1 MTNVN
6 KQIFPVRWRAQ
17 TLKDDTVLIRV
28 YDKENQIYDINFP
41 LKHIVQINK
50 ILKEIIGYSEKKT
63 FFETDWTETI
73 FKLDA
78 KKTNIELLSNNDES
92 NFSLSLQNSSGL
104 KINFEMQA
112 QDLTDFSKKI
122 NEIIDK

>member
-1 MTNVN
+1 MTNEN

-17 TLKDDTVLIRV
+17 TLKNDTVLIRV
-28 YDKENQIYDINFP
+28 YDTENQIYDINFP

-63 FFETDWTETI
+63 FFETDWIETI
-73 FKLDA
+73 FRLDA
-78 KKTNIELLSNNDES
+78 KKTNIELLSNKDKS
-92 NFSLSLQNSSGL
+92 SFFLSLQNSSGP
-104 KINFEMQA
+104 KINFEMHT

-122 NEIIDK
+122 NEVIDK

>member
-1 MTNVN
+1 MTNEN

-17 TLKDDTVLIRV
+17 TLKDDTILIRV
-28 YDKENQIYDINFP
+28 YDKENQIYDINFQ

-78 KKTNIELLSNNDES
+78 KKTNIELLSNNDKS
-92 NFSLSLQNSSGL
+92 SFSLSLQNSSGL
-104 KINFEMQA
+104 KINFEMHG
-112 QDLTDFSKKI
+112 QDLTNFSKKI
-122 NEIIDK
+122 NEVIDK

>member
-1 MTNVN
+1 MTNEN

-78 KKTNIELLSNNDES
+78 KKTNIELLSNNDKS

-104 KINFEMQA
+104 KINFEMYA
-112 QDLTDFSKKI
+112 QDLTDFSRKI
-122 NEIIDK
+122 NEVIDK